1 MDVLLLAGAATLPP
15 ICSRCSACH
24 TAAKTS
30 SRLYS
35 AESITLGL
43 SFCLLSLSVL
53 ETIPSAWLILLD
65 NQEDAAEKYS
75 IIRNGYVTLR
85 GAYIVVLWA
94 LSVFIL
100 VILPCL
106 AGTQALLFLFRRQ
119 AIDPDEEKK
128 KSFHAKRKSSRVLQF
143 GNKLIFLVFK
153 VFYYTLS
160 CASACVLRRFRKRED
175 GPILALTNRDVPA
188 SSSNS
193 QVAKLIESSR
203 RRRSIFLGS
212 VFGISLAW
220 SIVGI
225 IAPLFIQTTED
236 ITSLS
241 GAVSFLCAIGILVS
255 ALLNGFGSV
264 SMPHSCLAG
273 LYLEPVTPE
282 AVAKAETELIK
293 ARRTLTER
301 REEIGTLGLTIQQSS
316 LPGMRSRRSFVEM
329 GGEVAG
335 DKAQQKSNLLS
346 EIDFLAT
353 LVNEMQ
359 EDVIE
364 MRYSQEMFG
373 AARTTM
379 GRLRSLL
386 GVVFSV
392 ILLVRLF
399 SATMC
404 IWGPYKVEMS
414 QDGSSRVDPVTMAL
428 SWLMGHSIVTRQD
441 YSKLS
446 QLISLLLSAVL
457 SFSQV
462 RNLLRT
468 VNAINNRL
476 RSILKKCHCRN
487 SGKVIREDGPSLSTG
502 VYSHILSFFI
512 GCYFIACIVLTKMIL
527 PQRYRAVFSAALGGN
542 DIFRI
547 RSYSVNLVFSLSA
560 VVSAAVLGMLLGIQ
574 RQNSQRYRSTWNEGK
589 KTSGNFEGRASFR
602 SPEP

>member
-1 MDVLLLAGAATLPP
+1 
-15 ICSRCSACH
+15 
-24 TAAKTS
+24 
-30 SRLYS
+30 
-35 AESITLGL
+35 
-43 SFCLLSLSVL
+43 
-53 ETIPSAWLILLD
+53 
-65 NQEDAAEKYS
+65 
-75 IIRNGYVTLR
+75 
-85 GAYIVVLWA
+85 
-94 LSVFIL
+94 
-100 VILPCL
+100 
-106 AGTQALLFLFRRQ
+106 
-119 AIDPDEEKK
+119 
-128 KSFHAKRKSSRVLQF
+128 
-143 GNKLIFLVFK
+143 
-153 VFYYTLS
+153 
-160 CASACVLRRFRKRED
+160 
-175 GPILALTNRDVPA
+175 
-188 SSSNS
+188 
-193 QVAKLIESSR
+193 
-203 RRRSIFLGS
+203 
-212 VFGISLAW
+212 
-220 SIVGI
+220 
-225 IAPLFIQTTED
+225 
-236 ITSLS
+236 
-241 GAVSFLCAIGILVS
+241 
-255 ALLNGFGSV
+255 
-264 SMPHSCLAG
+264 
-273 LYLEPVTPE
+273 
-282 AVAKAETELIK
+282 
-293 ARRTLTER
+293 
-301 REEIGTLGLTIQQSS
+301 
-316 LPGMRSRRSFVEM
+316 M

-476 RSILKKCHCRN
+476 RSILKKCYCRN

-589 KTSGNFEGRASFR
+589 KTSGSFEGRASFR